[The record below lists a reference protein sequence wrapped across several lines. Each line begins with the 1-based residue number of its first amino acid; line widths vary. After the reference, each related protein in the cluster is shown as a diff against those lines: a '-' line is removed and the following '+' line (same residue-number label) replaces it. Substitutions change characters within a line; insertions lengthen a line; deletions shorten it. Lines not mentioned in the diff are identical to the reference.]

1 MLPCKFSSMPALSG
15 HTDRVWDKSYMYCGN
30 SHSLFILKGQHSL
43 PAYHC
48 CSCCRACY
56 GIRLTGNDFL
66 PKRSGTEHG
75 RLHPERGN
83 HSWGY
88 WWQQGQGSTG
98 LGAGHGGGEE
108 EEEPCPWV
116 TWQHKFHPNPAQ
128 AGLLVRVPVRNLL
141 SPSQPAILIP
151 DVNDHNNFHAVQ
163 PLARCKC
170 GAWGCW

>member
-1 MLPCKFSSMPALSG
+1 MPALSG

-66 PKRSGTEHG
+66 PKSSGTERR
-75 RLHPERGN
+75 RLHPGRGN
-83 HSWGY
+83 HSSRARDPLGWELGME
-88 WWQQGQGSTG
+88 G
-98 LGAGHGGGEE
+98 LRRRRQD
-108 EEEPCPWV
+108 PQMQV
-116 TWQHKFHPNPAQ
+116 TWQHVFHPKLKNL
-128 AGLLVRVPVRNLL
+128 GNLL
-141 SPSQPAILIP
+141 SPSQPTIP
-151 DVNDHNNFHAVQ
+151 ISDAKDHCNFHGVHPSAQ
-163 PLARCKC
+163 EKR